1 LRREYEPVGGPST
14 NKTWLIRLCASIGMG
29 AVVWL
34 CAEPS
39 FAYPLPCEGA
49 AAQADIAEAL
59 KRVRAGIDPCGDS
72 PIIAALLDK
81 VERCAATSYRICT
94 DLASDRNWFDRP
106 NADPVRVRTITWN
119 PILTTPIEFGCDGDP
134 TKPVLR
140 DATASLLHE
149 LAHAAQDCDG
159 LDPTANEFEAVR
171 VENIYRRAA
180 GLCQRT
186 VYGTDP
192 LPPEMIRVCAPGNCP
207 CTPSA
212 ARVPGAVAAPSA
224 PNAPA
229 SVSADAQ
236 PVSAAP

>member
-1 LRREYEPVGGPST
+1 MGGPSII
-14 NKTWLIRLCASIGMG
+14 KRLLTRPCVSIGMG
-29 AVVWL
+29 VVVWL
-34 CAEPS
+34 AAQPAR
-39 FAYPLPCEGA
+39 AYPLPCEGA
-49 AAQADIAEAL
+49 ATQTHIAEAL
-59 KRVRAGIDPCGDS
+59 RRIRAGIDPCGDS
-72 PIIAALLDK
+72 PVMAALLDK

-106 NADPVRVRTITWN
+106 NGDPTRIRTITWN
-119 PILTTPIEFGCDGDP
+119 PGLATPIEFGCDGDP
-134 TKPVLR
+134 GKPVLR

-159 LDPTANEFEAVR
+159 LDPTANEFDAVR
-171 VENIYRRAA
+171 IENIYRRAA

-207 CTPSA
+207 CTTPA
-212 ARVPGAVAAPSA
+212 ARAPGAVAAPNA

-236 PVSAAP
+236 PVSATP